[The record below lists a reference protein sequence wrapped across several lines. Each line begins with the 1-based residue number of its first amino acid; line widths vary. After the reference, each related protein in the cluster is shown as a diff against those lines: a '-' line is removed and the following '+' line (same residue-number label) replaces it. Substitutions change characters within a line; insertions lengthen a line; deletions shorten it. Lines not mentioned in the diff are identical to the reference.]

1 MASPERVQKLKLKF
15 QLIREKMSNDKIKII
30 IADDHAIV
38 REGLKQI
45 VAEEKDMIV
54 CGEAEDAPALMELLK
69 KEKWSIVVLDI
80 NMPGKS
86 GLEALKDIKQFYPD
100 LPVLI
105 LSMFSEDQ
113 YGLRAIKAGASG
125 YLKKVS
131 ATTELVIAI
140 RKIVSGRK
148 YINPEL
154 AEKLAEN
161 LENHKNNLL
170 HEKLS
175 DREYQIMC
183 NIALGKSAEEIAA
196 ELSLSI
202 NTIYT
207 YRNRILE
214 KMSMKSNV
222 ELTQYAIQNKLI
234 EI

>member
-1 MASPERVQKLKLKF
+1 MLSE
-15 QLIREKMSNDKIKII
+15 KIKIL

-45 VAEEKDMIV
+45 VAEEKDILV
-54 CGEAEDAPALMELLK
+54 AGEAENSEQLMKLLE
-69 KEKWSIVVLDI
+69 KEKWRLVVLDI

-86 GLEALKDIKQFYPD
+86 GLEALKDIKLQYPD

-113 YGLRAIKAGASG
+113 YGIRAIKAGASG

-131 ATTELVIAI
+131 APTELVIAI
-140 RKIVSGRK
+140 RKIVSGGK
-148 YINPEL
+148 YINPSL
-154 AEKLAEN
+154 AEKLAEKFG
-161 LENHKNNLL
+161 EIGQASL

-183 NIALGKSAEEIAA
+183 NIALGKTAEEIAQ
-196 ELSLSI
+196 ELLISI
-202 NTIYT
+202 NTVYT
-207 YRNRILE
+207 YRNRILD

-222 ELTQYAIQNKLI
+222 ELTQYVLSNKLV

>member
-1 MASPERVQKLKLKF
+1 MNSE
-15 QLIREKMSNDKIKII
+15 KIKIL

-45 VAEEKDMIV
+45 VVEEKDIIV
-54 CGEAEDAPALMELLK
+54 AGEAENVEKLMELLA
-69 KEKWSIVVLDI
+69 KEKWSLVILDI

-86 GLEALKDIKQFYPD
+86 GLEALKDIKQFYPG

-113 YGLRAIKAGASG
+113 YGIRAIKAGASG

-131 ATTELVIAI
+131 APTELVIAI
-140 RKIVSGRK
+140 RKIVSGGK
-148 YINPEL
+148 YINPSL
-154 AEKLAEN
+154 AEKLADKLGE
-161 LENHKNNLL
+161 KGKASL
-170 HEKLS
+170 HENLS

-183 NIALGKSAEEIAA
+183 NIALGKSAEEIAQD
-196 ELSLSI
+196 LSISI
-202 NTIYT
+202 NTVYT

-222 ELTQYAIQNKLI
+222 ELTQYVLSNKLV

>member
-1 MASPERVQKLKLKF
+1 MPVE
-15 QLIREKMSNDKIKII
+15 KIKIL

-45 VAEEKDMIV
+45 VAEEKDIIV
-54 CGEAEDAPALMELLK
+54 AGEAGNSEQMMQLLE
-69 KEKWSIVVLDI
+69 KENWSLVILDI

-86 GLEALKDIKQFYPD
+86 GLEALKDLKQLYPN

-113 YGLRAIKAGASG
+113 YGIRAIKAGASG

-131 ATTELVIAI
+131 APTELVTAI
-140 RKIVSGRK
+140 RKIVSGGR
-148 YINPEL
+148 YINQSL
-154 AEKLAEN
+154 AEKLAEKFDQK
-161 LENHKNNLL
+161 EKELL
-170 HEKLS
+170 HDKLS

-183 NIALGKSAEEIAA
+183 NIALGKSAEEIAE
-196 ELSLSI
+196 ELSISI
-202 NTIYT
+202 NTVYT
-207 YRNRILE
+207 YRNRILD

-222 ELTQYAIQNKLI
+222 ELTQYVLSNKLV

>member
-1 MASPERVQKLKLKF
+1 M
-15 QLIREKMSNDKIKII
+15 IKIL

-45 VAEEKDMIV
+45 VAEENDMKVSGEVSSAAELIEKVEKENFDIV
-54 CGEAEDAPALMELLK
+54 
-69 KEKWSIVVLDI
+69 ILDI
-80 NMPGKS
+80 NMPGRS
-86 GLEALKDIKQFYPD
+86 GLDALKDLKKIKPN

-105 LSMFSEDQ
+105 LSMFSEEQ

-131 ATTELVIAI
+131 APTEMVIAI
-140 RKIVSGRK
+140 RKIVSGSK
-148 YINPEL
+148 YINQPL
-154 AEKLAEN
+154 AEKLAEDVG
-161 LENHKNNLL
+161 EKTKTVL

-183 NIALGKSAEEIAA
+183 LIATGKTTEEIAND
-196 ELSLSI
+196 LSI
-202 NTIYT
+202 SNQTVYT

-222 ELTQYAIQNKLI
+222 ELTQYVIQNKLI

>member
-1 MASPERVQKLKLKF
+1 MTD
-15 QLIREKMSNDKIKII
+15 NKIKII

-45 VAEEKDMIV
+45 VAEEKDMLV
-54 CGEAEDAPALMELLK
+54 CGEAENASDLMELLN
-69 KEKWSIVVLDI
+69 KEQWSFVVIDI

-86 GLEALKDIKQFYPD
+86 GLEALKDIKQIYPN

-131 ATTELVIAI
+131 APTELVIAI

-148 YINPEL
+148 YINPSL

-161 LENHKNNLL
+161 LGRGNNIFL
-170 HEKLS
+170 HDKLS

-183 NIALGKSAEEIAA
+183 NIALGKSAEEIAV
-196 ELSLSI
+196 ELALSI
-202 NTIYT
+202 NTVYT
-207 YRNRILE
+207 YRNRIFE

-222 ELTQYAIQNKLI
+222 ELTQYAVQNKLI
-234 EI
+234 EV

>member
-1 MASPERVQKLKLKF
+1 M
-15 QLIREKMSNDKIKII
+15 IKIL

-45 VAEEKDMIV
+45 VAEESDMKV
-54 CGEAEDAPALMELLK
+54 TGEAANASELFELLDK
-69 KEKWSIVVLDI
+69 DSWEIVVLDI

-86 GLEALKDIKQFYPD
+86 GLEALKEMKTRNIKV
-100 LPVLI
+100 PVLI

-113 YGLRAIKAGASG
+113 YGLRAIKAGAAG

-131 ATTELVIAI
+131 APTELVSAI
-140 RKIVSGRK
+140 RKIVDGGK
-148 YINPEL
+148 YISPTL
-154 AEKLAEN
+154 AEKLADSVDV
-161 LENHKNNLL
+161 NNKKAL
-170 HEKLS
+170 HQNLS

-183 NIALGKSAEEIAA
+183 FISLGKSAEEIAE
-196 ELSLSI
+196 ELAISI
-202 NTIYT
+202 HTVYS

-214 KMSMKSNV
+214 KMHLKSNV

>member
-1 MASPERVQKLKLKF
+1 M
-15 QLIREKMSNDKIKII
+15 NNKIKIL

-54 CGEAEDAPALMELLK
+54 SGEAENASTLMNLL
-69 KEKWSIVVLDI
+69 EKDNWSIVVLDI

-86 GLEALKDIKQFYPD
+86 GLEALKDIKHLYPD
-100 LPVLI
+100 LPVLV

-131 ATTELVIAI
+131 APTELVIAI

-148 YINPEL
+148 YINPDL

-161 LENHKNNLL
+161 LGSENQNNL

-183 NIALGKSAEEIAA
+183 NIALGKTAEEIA
-196 ELSLSI
+196 EDLSLSI

-222 ELTQYAIQNKLI
+222 ELTQYALQNRLI

>member
-1 MASPERVQKLKLKF
+1 M
-15 QLIREKMSNDKIKII
+15 IKIL

-45 VAEEKDMIV
+45 VAEETDMKV
-54 CGEAEDAPALMELLK
+54 TGEAANASELFELLDK
-69 KEKWSIVVLDI
+69 DSWEIVVLDI

-86 GLEALKDIKQFYPD
+86 GLEALKEMKTKNIKV
-100 LPVLI
+100 PVLI

-113 YGLRAIKAGASG
+113 YGLRAIKAGAAG

-131 ATTELVIAI
+131 APTELVSAI
-140 RKIVSGRK
+140 RKIVGGGK
-148 YINPEL
+148 YISPTL
-154 AEKLAEN
+154 AEKLADN
-161 LENHKNNLL
+161 FDSNNKKSL
-170 HEKLS
+170 HQNLS

-183 NIALGKSAEEIAA
+183 FISLGKSAEEIAE
-196 ELSLSI
+196 ELTISI
-202 NTIYT
+202 HTVYS

-214 KMSMKSNV
+214 KMHLKSNV

>member
-1 MASPERVQKLKLKF
+1 MINIL
-15 QLIREKMSNDKIKII
+15 

-45 VAEEKDMIV
+45 VAEEPDMKV
-54 CGEAEDAPALMELLK
+54 SGEASSSAELIELVQK
-69 KEKWSIVVLDI
+69 DSYHIIILDI
-80 NMPGKS
+80 SMPGRS
-86 GLEALKDIKQFYPD
+86 GLEALKDLKKIKPD

-105 LSMFSEDQ
+105 LSMFGEDQ

-131 ATTELVIAI
+131 APTELVAAI
-140 RKIVSGRK
+140 RNIVGGGK
-148 YINPEL
+148 YINQSL
-154 AEKLAEN
+154 AEKLVSGYGQKTK
-161 LENHKNNLL
+161 LIL

-183 NIALGKSAEEIAA
+183 LIASGKSTEEIAND
-196 ELSLSI
+196 LSI
-202 NTIYT
+202 SVQTVYT

-214 KMSMKSNV
+214 KMNLKSNV
-222 ELTQYAIQNKLI
+222 ELAQYVIQNKLI

>member
-1 MASPERVQKLKLKF
+1 M
-15 QLIREKMSNDKIKII
+15 NNKIKIL

-54 CGEAEDAPALMELLK
+54 SGEAENASSLMSLL
-69 KEKWSIVVLDI
+69 EKDNWSIVVLDI

-86 GLEALKDIKQFYPD
+86 GLEALKDIKHLYPD

-131 ATTELVIAI
+131 APTELVVAI

-148 YINPEL
+148 YINPDL

-161 LENHKNNLL
+161 LGSENQNNL

-183 NIALGKSAEEIAA
+183 NIALGKTAEEIA
-196 ELSLSI
+196 EDLSLSI

-222 ELTQYAIQNKLI
+222 ELTQYALQNRLI

>member
-1 MASPERVQKLKLKF
+1 MNNE
-15 QLIREKMSNDKIKII
+15 KIKII

-45 VAEEKDMIV
+45 VAEEKDMLV
-54 CGEAEDAPALMELLK
+54 CGEAEDAAALMELLQ

-131 ATTELVIAI
+131 APTELVVAI

-148 YINPEL
+148 YINSSL

-161 LENHKNNLL
+161 LGTEKNNFL
-170 HEKLS
+170 HDKLS

>member
-1 MASPERVQKLKLKF
+1 M
-15 QLIREKMSNDKIKII
+15 IKIL

-45 VAEEKDMIV
+45 VAEESDMKV
-54 CGEAEDAPALMELLK
+54 TGEAANASELFELLDK
-69 KEKWSIVVLDI
+69 DSWEIVVLDI

-86 GLEALKDIKQFYPD
+86 GLEALKEMKTRNIKV
-100 LPVLI
+100 PVLI

-113 YGLRAIKAGASG
+113 YGLRAIKAGAAG

-131 ATTELVIAI
+131 APTELVSAI
-140 RKIVSGRK
+140 RKIVGGGK
-148 YINPEL
+148 YISPTL
-154 AEKLAEN
+154 AEKLADSVDV
-161 LENHKNNLL
+161 NNKKAL
-170 HEKLS
+170 HQNLS

-183 NIALGKSAEEIAA
+183 FISLGKSAEEIAE
-196 ELSLSI
+196 ELVISI
-202 NTIYT
+202 HTVYS

-214 KMSMKSNV
+214 KMHLKSNV

>member
-1 MASPERVQKLKLKF
+1 M
-15 QLIREKMSNDKIKII
+15 IKIL

-45 VAEEKDMIV
+45 VAEESDLKV
-54 CGEAEDAPALMELLK
+54 TGEAANANELFELL
-69 KEKWSIVVLDI
+69 EKDSWEIVVLDI

-86 GLEALKDIKQFYPD
+86 GLEALKEMKTRNIKV
-100 LPVLI
+100 PVLI

-113 YGLRAIKAGASG
+113 YGLRAIKAGAAG

-131 ATTELVIAI
+131 APTDLVSAI
-140 RKIVSGRK
+140 RKIVGGGK
-148 YINPEL
+148 YISPTL
-154 AEKLAEN
+154 AEKLADN
-161 LENHKNNLL
+161 FDANNKKVP
-170 HEKLS
+170 HQNLS

-183 NIALGKSAEEIAA
+183 FISLGKSAEEIAE
-196 ELSLSI
+196 ELAISI
-202 NTIYT
+202 HTVYS

-214 KMSMKSNV
+214 KMHLKSNV

>member
-1 MASPERVQKLKLKF
+1 M
-15 QLIREKMSNDKIKII
+15 IKIL

-45 VAEEKDMIV
+45 VIEESDMEV
-54 CGEAEDAPALMELLK
+54 TGEAANASELFDLLDK
-69 KEKWSIVVLDI
+69 DCWEIVVLDI

-86 GLEALKDIKQFYPD
+86 GLEALKEMRSRNINV
-100 LPVLI
+100 PVLI

-113 YGLRAIKAGASG
+113 YGIRAIKAGAAG

-131 ATTELVIAI
+131 APTELVSAI
-140 RKIVSGRK
+140 RKIVGGGK
-148 YINPEL
+148 YINQSL
-154 AEKLAEN
+154 AEKLADN
-161 LENHKNNLL
+161 VDVNNKKAL
-170 HEKLS
+170 HQNLS

-183 NIALGKSAEEIAA
+183 FISFGKSAEEIAE
-196 ELSLSI
+196 ELTISI
-202 NTIYT
+202 HTVYS

-214 KMSMKSNV
+214 KMHLKSNV

>member
-1 MASPERVQKLKLKF
+1 M
-15 QLIREKMSNDKIKII
+15 NDQKIKIL

-45 VAEEKDMIV
+45 VAEEKDMQV
-54 CGEAEDAPALMELLK
+54 AGEAANAFELMELLK
-69 KEKWSIVVLDI
+69 SKEWSIVVLDI

-86 GLEALKDIKQFYPD
+86 GLEALKDIRQIYPH

-131 ATTELVIAI
+131 APTELVNAI

-148 YINPEL
+148 YINQQL
-154 AEKLAEN
+154 AEKLADSLSATEK
-161 LENHKNNLL
+161 ETL

-183 NIALGKSAEEIAA
+183 NIALGKSAEEIAE
-196 ELSLSI
+196 ELSISI
-202 NTIYT
+202 NTVYS

-214 KMSMKSNV
+214 KMYMKSNV
-222 ELTQYAIQNKLI
+222 ELTQYAVQNKLI

>member
-1 MASPERVQKLKLKF
+1 M
-15 QLIREKMSNDKIKII
+15 IKIL

-45 VAEEKDMIV
+45 VAEESDMKV
-54 CGEAEDAPALMELLK
+54 TGEAADASELFELLDK
-69 KEKWSIVVLDI
+69 DSWEIVVLDI

-86 GLEALKDIKQFYPD
+86 GLEALKEMKTRNIKV
-100 LPVLI
+100 PVLI

-113 YGLRAIKAGASG
+113 YGLRAIKAGAAG

-131 ATTELVIAI
+131 APTELVSAI
-140 RKIVSGRK
+140 RKIVDGGK
-148 YINPEL
+148 YISPTL
-154 AEKLAEN
+154 AEKLADN
-161 LENHKNNLL
+161 FDVNNKKAP
-170 HEKLS
+170 HQNLS

-183 NIALGKSAEEIAA
+183 FISFGKSAEEIAQ
-196 ELSLSI
+196 ELTISI
-202 NTIYT
+202 HTVYS

-214 KMSMKSNV
+214 KMHLKSNV